1 MLMKAERRRVG
12 RPRQFDIIVS
22 VRLTKEMY
30 DTLSREALA
39 RGEDVSI
46 IIREHL
52 QTGLIRSA
60 AVDRAVERANPPFR
74 ISKLSIH

>member
-1 MLMKAERRRVG
+1 MTPERRPVG
-12 RPRQFDIIVS
+12 RPRQFDVLVS
-22 VRLTKEMY
+22 LRLTKEMY

-60 AVDRAVERANPPFR
+60 AVDRAFERANPPFR
-74 ISKLSIH
+74 ISKLAVH